1 MSKPF
6 QKRGKWWARKEDG
19 ETKRFATLE
28 EANAF
33 LGVEEDAKPRISLAD
48 IKRERQEKQ
57 SAEKEKS
64 DEKKDGKEEA
74 STYKQKTVFF
84 GKSYGEKE
92 V

>member
-33 LGVEEDAKPRISLAD
+33 LGIEEDAKPRFSLAD
-48 IKRERQEKQ
+48 IKREQQEKE
-57 SAEKEKS
+57 SAKKEKS
-64 DEKKDGKEEA
+64 DAKKGSKEETG
-74 STYKQKTVFF
+74 TYKQKTVFF
-84 GKSYGEKE
+84 GKSYGEE
-92 V
+92 EI